1 MKTRSNARS
10 LFYFTRSERN
20 GIALFAMLC
29 LLIFWLPTRFSHW
42 KKPTGTDFSTYQR
55 EIAAFKDRRASS
67 FTTPTVLA
75 DTIDPNVATEDE
87 LVAIG
92 LPLRTARTIIKYRE
106 KGGRFRYKEDL
117 QKMYTIDEDLY
128 EAVSPYIALPAAAA
142 KQPSPVRLVAHHDH
156 EQPAPFDPNTA
167 TREEL
172 LRLGIPDKVVRTLLN
187 YRSKGGR
194 FHRQEDLQRIYGL
207 TDELYEQL
215 APYIRLKTDN
225 GSETTG
231 SFRNAEMPLT
241 LDINQ
246 ATPEDWRGLPGIGPA
261 LSARIVNFRDKLG
274 GFASVEQVAET
285 YGLPDSTFQRIKDRL
300 AASPVA
306 PSLRINQVSVEEL
319 QSHPYLN
326 WRQARAIINY
336 RIQNGPFAN
345 LADFSN
351 VQALTEEQRTKL
363 SPYLSF
369 D

>member
-20 GIALFAMLC
+20 GIALFATLC
-29 LLIFWLPTRFSHW
+29 LLIFWLPTWFAHW
-42 KKPTGTDFSTYQR
+42 KKPSGTDFSAYQR
-55 EIAAFKDRRASS
+55 EIAVFKDRRAAFSLS
-67 FTTPTVLA
+67 PSAVA

-92 LPLRTARTIIKYRE
+92 LPLRTARTIIKYRG

-128 EAVSPYIALPAAAA
+128 EAVSPYIALPASSGN
-142 KQPSPVRLVAHHDH
+142 QPSPVRLVARYAP

-187 YRSKGGR
+187 YRSKGGQ

-215 APYIRLKTDN
+215 APYVRLKTDD
-225 GSETTG
+225 GSETTE
-231 SFRNAEMPLT
+231 SFRDAETPPA

-246 ATPEDWRGLPGIGPA
+246 ATSEDWRRLPGIGPV
-261 LSARIVNFRDKLG
+261 LSARIVKFRDKLG
-274 GFASVEQVAET
+274 GFSSVEQVAET
-285 YGLPDSTFQRIKDRL
+285 YGLPDSTFQQIEGRL
-300 AASPVA
+300 VASPLA
-306 PSLRINQVSVEEL
+306 PSLKINQVSVEEL